1 MNSKQKTTLK
11 NKENLPKWKLVKR
24 KFILTPFLVLKSS
37 INDTIEQNG
46 VEHSGYLAFLSIL
59 ALFPF
64 LVFLF
69 SILTYFGNS
78 EICINFIHDF
88 LQTLPE
94 TVSKPLIPRINEIT
108 NGPPQGILTLAIVG
122 IIWTA
127 SSAVE
132 GLRTILNRAYRAPSP
147 PTYILGRLLSIAQFI
162 VMTLVISMT
171 IFVLILAPAILK
183 KAEILLSMDFS
194 INYDWFYFRQFV
206 IILILFLTT
215 SSLYY
220 HITDVKQRVVDTFPG
235 AILTIILWTAIL
247 KLFTIYL
254 ENFDQF
260 NLVYGSLGGLIGVL
274 MLFYFVNLAFIIG
287 AEFNYHFRKAY
298 HPNFHQTS
306 IKKR

>member
-1 MNSKQKTTLK
+1 MNYKQKTAQK
-11 NKENLPKWKLVKR
+11 NKGILPKWKLIKR

-46 VEHSGYLAFLSIL
+46 VEHSGYLAFLSVL

-64 LVFLF
+64 LIFLF

-78 EICINFIHDF
+78 ETFINFIDEF
-88 LQTLPE
+88 LLTLPE
-94 TVSKPLIPRINEIT
+94 AVSKPLIPRINEII
-108 NGPPQGILTLAIVG
+108 NGPPQGILTIAIIG

-147 PTYILGRLLSIAQFI
+147 PTYILGRLLSVAQFI
-162 VMTLVISMT
+162 VMTLVISLT
-171 IFVLILAPAILK
+171 ILVLVLAPAILK
-183 KAEILLSMDFS
+183 KLEILLSLDFS
-194 INYDWFYFRQFV
+194 INYDWLYFRQF
-206 IILILFLTT
+206 IIMLILFLTT

-220 HITDVKQRVVDTFPG
+220 HITDVKQRVIDTFPG
-235 AILTIILWTAIL
+235 TILTIILWTMIL

-260 NLVYGSLGGLIGVL
+260 NLIYGSLGGFIGVL
-274 MLFYFVNLAFIIG
+274 MLFYFTNLAFIIG